1 MWPVLVEQEVQWRD
15 IDAAGHVNNAAYFQ
29 FMEAARVKA
38 FRDVFGWRD
47 PAEIE
52 VIVAHAEAD
61 FERQVRMG
69 DMLTTKVE
77 PGEIGDSSF
86 AFEYEIRDPTA
97 DERVATGRTVQ
108 VMFDFGE
115 QTSRPI
121 PDEIRKLLE
130 G

>member
-15 IDAAGHVNNAAYFQ
+15 VDAAGHVNHAAFFQ
-29 FMEAARVKA
+29 FMESARIKA

-47 PAEIE
+47 PEAIE
-52 VIVAHAEAD
+52 VVVAHAEAD

-69 DMLTTKVE
+69 DTLTIKVE
-77 PGEIGDSSF
+77 PADVGDASF
-86 AFEYEIRDPTA
+86 VLDYAIHDKA
-97 DERVATGRTVQ
+97 DDERVAAGRTVQ
-108 VMFDFGE
+108 VMFDFEEGS
-115 QTSRPI
+115 SRPI